1 MNTLPEDIQDT
12 IYKYKHQLEFDSVI
26 NELVNKT
33 IINTRIGHRTYI
45 ADHIRINGIHQI
57 VHNYLWGLDLNYA
70 GCSHDGMLWIQR
82 FNHDP
87 NDNI

>member
-33 IINTRIGHRTYI
+33 IINTRIGHRTYV

-57 VHNYLWGLDLNYA
+57 VHTYLWGLGSDLPWRIPGRTIVTFPSA
-70 GCSHDGMLWIQR
+70 LS
-82 FNHDP
+82 FS
-87 NDNI
+87 NI